1 VWLIDQLTN
10 ALGSTVRWCTVILN
24 LNLLSFVVAG
34 LVICAPKATNCTHS
48 VTELL
53 ELGLEKKEAT
63 CASTDFEERS
73 EFGLGGQL
81 VFYSTLF
88 PRVRWCYRLTGALI
102 SMSAA
107 SRRTDWIFGCHAR
120 IILVLDSHI

>member
-1 VWLIDQLTN
+1 
-10 ALGSTVRWCTVILN
+10 VILN

-34 LVICAPKATNCTHS
+34 LVICAPKATNCAHS

-81 VFYSTLF
+81 IFYSTLL

-120 IILVLDSHI
+120 VILVLDSHI